1 MRPESQKPGTI
12 RNPRPLFL
20 LRIDI
25 PAILAILLFVGLIFF
40 YMIPGFEKVMM
51 ERKRNLI
58 HEMTSSAFSILSYY
72 QNLENSKVLSPDSA
86 RVQARNA
93 IRSIRYGN
101 LQKDYFWIT
110 DLRPFMIMHPYRP
123 EMEGKDLSGFK
134 DPGGKKV
141 FVDFVK
147 AVSNGGDSYVDYMW
161 QWNDDSTR
169 IVPKL
174 SYVRLFEPWGWI
186 IGTGIYIDDV
196 KTEIRKIERRALIIS
211 GSIGSLIALMLLF
224 ISRYSHSIELRRS
237 RAEEELRRSRELYR
251 TLAEQA
257 TEGVLIWSASGLQ
270 ANKTLMSDLLYS
282 EDELK
287 NLSLHDIFISSALPG
302 MESHEHFYSE
312 LETRRHTDIV
322 LKRKDGSIQNAHA
335 DFSRIL
341 IGGSRAVLG
350 VIRTSSTQSSSSFI
364 SIPKTLLE
372 GITTGFFKTTFG
384 RSNYFLE
391 ASPVTIRMLG
401 YREINELLPKTI
413 ESFFADRD
421 QLKAFRKALSEREDI
436 SSIVLLRNKKNAY
449 FYAIVNVVVLE
460 SDDSGNHCEGN
471 IEFIA
476 YRETDASLS
485 ASESIPFTECVMNN
499 PVRAFSS
506 PFSGY
511 DENTPLISLMKEMEQ
526 NHSYYS
532 VLVNSD
538 NIPSGSI
545 DLEVLA
551 GLLGNGENPDAPVFK
566 WMTVPPQMIHEGLK
580 VFEAIQLFNET
591 GSQGMVITDSSGK
604 ALATLSRRDII
615 GAFSE
620 SPGIVDGKILNS
632 QSIPE
637 LRQAF
642 LTCREMLIKLIHGN
656 EDPYNISIWFS
667 DMSDKIFS
675 RTVEICLS
683 TMNSPP
689 CPFAFIQT
697 GSAGRKEQSLFT
709 DQDNAIIFADE
720 GSSTGEEYFVAL
732 GNKVNHALNEIG
744 YHLCKG
750 GKMAGNPEWC
760 QPLSVWKKYFSDW
773 ISAPGPEEMVGISV
787 FFDFRH
793 CFGDAGITKSL
804 RAHISEEEIP
814 DAFFYHHTKAWM
826 PFDPDHS
833 ALEGEK
839 LDIKKILMPFT
850 GLIRM
855 YSLKNKI
862 EAFSSIERIIQ
873 LQSQEVMNRKEMFD
887 YIQSWKDLTRLRLL
901 TQAGRP
907 LEDNGSGNVVFLN
920 SGIFETHQI
929 ISKAIKQV
937 NNLMLKAKT
946 GFGIQQI

>member
-1 MRPESQKPGTI
+1 MKPARQKPGITG
-12 RNPRPLFL
+12 NPRPLFL

-25 PAILAILLFVGLIFF
+25 PALLATILFVGLIFF
-40 YMIPGFEKVMM
+40 YMIPGFERVMM

-72 QNLENSKVLSPDSA
+72 QNLEKTKILSSDSA
-86 RVQARNA
+86 RNQARNA
-93 IRSIRYGN
+93 VRTIRYGN

-110 DLRPFMIMHPYRP
+110 DLHPVMIMHPYRP
-123 EMEGKDLSGFK
+123 ELEGKDLKGFK
-134 DPGGKKV
+134 DSGGKRV
-141 FVDFVK
+141 FVDFVN

-196 KTEIRKIERRALIIS
+196 KTEIRKIERRALMIS
-211 GSIGSLIALMLLF
+211 GGIGSLIVLMLLF
-224 ISRYSHSIELRRS
+224 ISRYSHSIELRRA
-237 RAEEELRRSRELYR
+237 RAEEELRKSKELYR

-270 ANKTLMSDLLYS
+270 ANKTLLSYLLYS
-282 EDELK
+282 EDELRS
-287 NLSLHDIFISSALPG
+287 LSLRDIFISPALPG
-302 MESHEHFYSE
+302 MESPDHFYSE
-312 LETRRHTDIV
+312 LNTRRHAAVV
-322 LKRKDGSIQNAHA
+322 LKRKDGSILNAHA
-335 DFSRIL
+335 DYSRIL
-341 IGGSRAVLG
+341 IGGSHAVLG
-350 VIRTSSTQSSSSFI
+350 VIRTSSSQSTASSI
-364 SIPKTLLE
+364 SIPGNLLE
-372 GITTGFFKTTFG
+372 GITTGFFKTTYG
-384 RSNYFLE
+384 RSNYFLD

-421 QLKAFRKALSEREDI
+421 QLKAFRKSLSEREGI
-436 SSIVLLRNKKNAY
+436 SSLVLLRDRKNAS
-449 FYAIVNVVVLE
+449 FYARVNVVVVE

-476 YRETDASLS
+476 YREKDLSLS
-485 ASESIPFTECVMNN
+485 TNESIPFTECVMKNT
-499 PVRAFSS
+499 VLAFSS

-511 DENTPLISLMKEMEQ
+511 DENTPLNILLKEMEK
-526 NHSYYS
+526 NHSCYT
-532 VLVNSD
+532 VLINSE
-538 NIPSGSI
+538 NEPSGSI
-545 DLEVLA
+545 DLNKLA
-551 GLLGNGENPDAPVFK
+551 KLIGNGENTGSPVFK
-566 WMTVPPQMIHEGLK
+566 WMTVPPQMIREELK
-580 VFEAIQLFNET
+580 IFEAIQLFNET

-615 GAFSE
+615 EAFSE
-620 SPGIVDGKILNS
+620 SPGIVERKIQNS
-632 QSIPE
+632 NSIPE

-642 LTCREMLIKLIHGN
+642 LTCHKMFVKLIRGN

-667 DMSDKIFS
+667 DMSDKIFN
-675 RTVEICLS
+675 RTVELCLC
-683 TMNSPP
+683 TMDAPP

-720 GSSTGEEYFVAL
+720 GSSTGTEYFVAL
-732 GNKVNHALNEIG
+732 GKKVNHALNEIG

-760 QPLSVWKKYFSDW
+760 QPLSVWKNYFSGW

-793 CFGDAGITKSL
+793 CYGDAGITKSL
-804 RAHISEEEIP
+804 RLHISEEEIP
-814 DAFFYHHTKAWM
+814 DAFFYHHTMAWM

-839 LDIKKILMPFT
+839 MDIKKILMPFT

-873 LQSQEVMNRKEMFD
+873 LQSQEVLDRKEMFD

-901 TQAGRP
+901 AQAGRP
-907 LEDNGSGNVVFLN
+907 LEDNGSGNEVFLN